1 MRTNAQGMFLTNRAA
16 VRVMLE
22 QPIDAVGLRGTV
34 VNVGSVVDRSPSPVH
49 FGTVAYAASKGAVR
63 ALTLA
68 SAARYALDRIR
79 FNLLSPGLIDTPM
92 ATRAVN
98 DIRLRPYLES
108 KQPMAGGPGLADD
121 VAEAALYLCEPASR
135 FVTGAELV
143 VDGGWSVSEGYG
155 EGEAPTEP
163 THTFS

>member
-1 MRTNAQGMFLTNRAA
+1 
-16 VRVMLE
+16 MLF
-22 QPIDAVGLRGTV
+22 
-34 VNVGSVVDRSPSPVH
+34 RS
-49 FGTVAYAASKGAVR
+49 R

-143 VDGGWSVSEGYG
+143 VDGGWSISEGSG

-163 THTFS
+163 THTSP